1 MNGIGSGRE
10 VSRVFINPKKL
21 TESDGLRVYI
31 PASLSYAQ
39 GETNYQNMTVIP
51 MIGVEPMR
59 LPNNSDNAT
68 IFYQTTLSGGTV
80 EYEHVR
86 NVPSQLVPIPKTK
99 GGYMAWHY
107 KVPYSGRA
115 VPKLFSL
122 INDSNIWWGDDS
134 NVWYGDFGTSATS
147 KYVHMYPYWYTENY
161 SVRTKDMS
169 NGTFYVSC
177 NVFNP
182 NQTISGITSSSI
194 QYSVNGATAQQLTA
208 FVDDNFDSVS
218 SVSFVQG
225 SSNRI
230 YM

>member
-21 TESDGLRVYI
+21 TESGGLRMYI

-39 GETNYQNMTVIP
+39 GSLNYQNMTVIP

-107 KVPYSGRA
+107 KAPYSGRA

-122 INDSNIWWGDDS
+122 INDSSVWWGDDS
-134 NVWYGDFGTSATS
+134 YVWYGDFGAYATPTH
-147 KYVHMYPYWYTENY
+147 VHMYPYWYTENY
-161 SVRTKDMS
+161 SVRT
-169 NGTFYVSC
+169 
-177 NVFNP
+177 
-182 NQTISGITSSSI
+182 
-194 QYSVNGATAQQLTA
+194 
-208 FVDDNFDSVS
+208 
-218 SVSFVQG
+218 
-225 SSNRI
+225 
-230 YM
+230 